1 MNKKVLYPMDNKS
14 KRLFFSF
21 LAKHGALTKY
31 KWNRNIYLQ
40 KRFREMADITTSKTF
55 ISNAFTWRVT
65 PEGYTYWQHLSHLW
79 YDIIKH

>member
-1 MNKKVLYPMDNKS
+1 MDNES

-40 KRFREMADITTSKTF
+40 RRSGEVLDITSNKTY
-55 ISNAFTWRVT
+55 ISRAFSWRLT
-65 PEGYTYWQHLSHLW
+65 PEGYAYWERLNQLW
-79 YDIIKH
+79 HDVIRH

>member
-1 MNKKVLYPMDNKS
+1 MDNKS

-31 KWNRNIYLQ
+31 KWNRNIYVQ
-40 KRFREMADITTSKTF
+40 KKSHEMDSITGKNTY

-65 PEGYTYWQHLSHLW
+65 PEGYEYWRHLSQLW
-79 YDIIKH
+79 YDIVRKLI